1 MTFQEAEKTYK
12 ELRAQH
18 EAGKLSD
25 ATFEAEVGKLRL
37 QDAQGRWWQIGVQT
51 GEWYVHDGQKWNKAK
66 PPVTPSEPAPAPAPD
81 ITAVLPRPS
90 APARATA
97 PKAEKAEPTKK
108 EPAPKKE
115 GVTALPAR
123 LFSAKPAGRN
133 GGGLSRNMLIGIIAG
148 VAVLCIILAVVGYML
163 LQGGAFGGIARVNT
177 PTPTRTMA
185 LPTMPPLPTLPPPT
199 ATPLPP
205 PTPVITATLAL
216 PPTPTATRAAVV
228 RTPTRT
234 PTKGP
239 QASPTVSAPPG
250 VYVLKL
256 ETVPPKIDIGAGGTV
271 KVGFKLTV
279 LNTTGSMQT
288 YQKWFVRVFQD
299 PEQTKG
305 DNAFRNSYGES
316 LKSDVNIGTGTVEI
330 TTPEHVQFGPGK
342 CTYVAIPYY
351 TEANNVPVPFKTLQ
365 GGPLYYA
372 FKVCQ

>member
-1 MTFQEAEKTYK
+1 MTFQEAEKIYK

-66 PPVTPSEPAPAPAPD
+66 PPVTPEPTPTPPSPD
-81 ITAVLPRPS
+81 ITAVLPRPG
-90 APARATA
+90 APARAAA
-97 PKAEKAEPTKK
+97 PKAEKAEPAKK

-133 GGGLSRNMLIGIIAG
+133 GGLSRNTLIGIIAG
-148 VAVLCIILAVVGYML
+148 VAVLCVILAVVGYML
-163 LQGGAFGGIARVNT
+163 LQGGGFGGIARANT
-177 PTPTRTMA
+177 PTPTRTLA
-185 LPTMPPLPTLPPPT
+185 LPTVPPSPTLPRPT
-199 ATPLPP
+199 DTPLPP

-234 PTKGP
+234 PTRGP
-239 QASPTVSAPPG
+239 QASPTPSAPPG

-256 ETVPPKIDIGAGGTV
+256 ETVPSKIDIGGGGTA
-271 KVGFKLTV
+271 KVGFKLT
-279 LNTTGSMQT
+279 
-288 YQKWFVRVFQD
+288 
-299 PEQTKG
+299 
-305 DNAFRNSYGES
+305 
-316 LKSDVNIGTGTVEI
+316 
-330 TTPEHVQFGPGK
+330 
-342 CTYVAIPYY
+342 
-351 TEANNVPVPFKTLQ
+351 
-365 GGPLYYA
+365 
-372 FKVCQ
+372 